1 MELKVETF
9 LDLYYG
15 SAAKNSLELLA
26 ESGSSRKYYRFVSE
40 GQPLILTFGD
50 NVEENKTFL
59 YFTEHFSKII
69 DNLPEVK
76 KVSDDFMIYTQS
88 DLGNQSLMNRLME
101 NRESAKEL
109 FRKSVIQLVK
119 MQVLGDENL
128 DYSKCFSYSKFNY
141 LLTLRDLFSFK
152 NYFLNLVNLE
162 FNHGRLIEDFERFSD
177 DFQKIPFQYFVYR
190 DFQSRNIM
198 VYENEPYFIDYQGGM
213 KGPVQYDLVSLIWQ
227 AKANLPKSWKDE
239 LYDLYVKEFI
249 DRTQK
254 DLDYLAFKKAY
265 DLCLI
270 ERLLQVLGTYG
281 FRGIY
286 ERKSHFL
293 SSIEFALKNLEEIQE
308 LEVLKSYAELQKV
321 IVKLA
326 DPQIFESLKQKID
339 DK

>member
-1 MELKVETF
+1 SRRRHTRF
-9 LDLYYG
+9 SRDW
-15 SAAKNSLELLA
+15 
-26 ESGSSRKYYRFVSE
+26 SSDVCS
-40 GQPLILTFGD
+40 
-50 NVEENKTFL
+50 
-59 YFTEHFSKII
+59 
-69 DNLPEVK
+69 
-76 KVSDDFMIYTQS
+76 S
-88 DLGNQSLMNRLME
+88 DL
-101 NRESAKEL
+101 
-109 FRKSVIQLVK
+109 
-119 MQVLGDENL
+119 
-128 DYSKCFSYSKFNY
+128 
-141 LLTLRDLFSFK
+141 
-152 NYFLNLVNLE
+152 
-162 FNHGRLIEDFERFSD
+162 
-177 DFQKIPFQYFVYR
+177 
-190 DFQSRNIM
+190 
-198 VYENEPYFIDYQGGM
+198 
-213 KGPVQYDLVSLIWQ
+213 
-227 AKANLPKSWKDE
+227 E

-286 ERKSHFL
+286 ERKPHFL